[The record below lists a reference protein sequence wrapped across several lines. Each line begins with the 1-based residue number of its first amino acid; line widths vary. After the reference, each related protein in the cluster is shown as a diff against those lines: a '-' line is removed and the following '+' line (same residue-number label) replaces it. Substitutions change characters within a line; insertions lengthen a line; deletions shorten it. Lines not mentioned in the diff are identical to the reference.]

1 MRERLHDLAKEV
13 KARFKRTTIFISWQD
28 WAKVQSGIFDLN
40 GADMIN
46 KNLAQNTVAA
56 TYDYE
61 GVTDAALGTLDYG
74 RNALQRINEVLDKS
88 DVADFMETTRSENG
102 SYQLMPKPG
111 YEGRV
116 TMTEIQDDRGFPQA
130 MRIDLKRG
138 F

>member
-1 MRERLHDLAKEV
+1 MKEKFLDLKRELGT
-13 KARFKRTTIFISWQD
+13 RFRRAPVLLPYQEWATI
-28 WAKVQSGIFDLN
+28 QSGIFELN

-56 TYDYE
+56 AYDYE
-61 GVTDAALGTLDYG
+61 GVTGALLGTLDYG
-74 RNALQRINEVLDKS
+74 RNALQRINEVLGKS
-88 DVADFMETTRSENG
+88 KVSSFMNMARGEG
-102 SYQLMPKPG
+102 GLFQLVPKPG

-116 TMTEIQDDRGFPQA
+116 TMTEINDGNGFPQA